1 MFYTVSWLI
10 FGDPIFSALNSMV
23 FFGSSSQSRFL
34 RFLKRDVISELC
46 VFSPLLLSLFV
57 SGRSRR
63 RMGPLKLNGGERAK
77 PFWQMSIISS
87 LAIAIATCRVSSI
100 RLRQSLGKT
109 WRGTSEGQHV
119 LPGALLFRMLRIV
132 SRRCIR
138 ALSFSPPSI
147 VVVVSEVATT
157 ASSVF
162 DAINTTYERLTLF

>member
-1 MFYTVSWLI
+1 
-10 FGDPIFSALNSMV
+10 
-23 FFGSSSQSRFL
+23 
-34 RFLKRDVISELC
+34 
-46 VFSPLLLSLFV
+46 
-57 SGRSRR
+57 
-63 RMGPLKLNGGERAK
+63 
-77 PFWQMSIISS
+77 MSIISS

-162 DAINTTYERLTLF
+162 DAINTTYERLILRGTTQSTQDSIRTVFTDLKSLLRPGPAARNNKSPRASCLLENRLYRTSSSLGVPSHYSIIQSALRFSGRCAT